1 MIYVSH
7 LAAAFLSRSNL
18 TIFTTQQN
26 VVNDIH
32 PDRDGT
38 FQIVYA
44 KYFVRNK
51 KNLENEKE
59 D

>member
-26 VVNDIH
+26 VNDIQ